1 MRATVMHGA
10 GDVRVEHVPDAGLVD
25 STAIGIAAAAALS
38 AASGVPQEEWVPAS
52 RRRST
57 PT

>member
-1 MRATVMHGA
+1 MHGA